1 MDKEKDKKK
10 PSQFRH
16 LFILFKKSL
25 LIQSRHKLGFFFE
38 LFFPGTKSFPV
49 VFLIDIK
56 LCFIT
61 SQIDHPSLVLFGSLF
76 IIGRYFGDVEQI
88 ETITAWDTYNPRE
101 LSPRNRIN
109 LCRYDETTNQ
119 TIPQM
124 DIAYAPESNAAKAIM
139 DRVIDEISYS
149 VS

>member
-1 MDKEKDKKK
+1 VFYHLSDR
-10 PSQFRH
+10 PSFFSFIWIPFHHRNFR
-16 LFILFKKSL
+16 F
-25 LIQSRHKLGFFFE
+25 
-38 LFFPGTKSFPV
+38 
-49 VFLIDIK
+49 
-56 LCFIT
+56 
-61 SQIDHPSLVLFGSLF
+61 
-76 IIGRYFGDVEQI
+76 GRYFGDVEHI